1 MARGA
6 GKTHI
11 GPGNGA
17 KYRVG
22 PQGWYTKIENRPPF
36 ANIKVS
42 REEMVNMHIEE
53 SSKKYSKFQEWMDEM
68 KVDTKRNLQNQSA
81 AIKNLKTQIGQL
93 AKKFQVEKPEV
104 EFEECKVLS
113 LSKENKETE
122 RNTGSEKKFC
132 GVSYQRENNVAYG
145 RIPSQVPDKEP
156 SLEKFLLPCTIGN
169 FDMFALA
176 DLGASVNMMSFSLF
190 KKLNLIN
197 FKNTTSMVEMAD
209 MSRTTPKGTVDN
221 ILLRINKFIFP
232 GDFLVIDMIDECNNN
247 LILVRPFLATY
258 HANIKVFEKEIT
270 LENGKEKITFNHNG
284 SLKSINTILEEVCMI
299 KEANIASTPTNVD
312 LYTKPVLC
320 DSDSCEDCNT
330 NHFEERVSYSK
341 QAQNRHNR
349 IMSRVMDERNPVLK
363 NHYCNQI
370 IMVSN
375 ETEQAWPSCDPF
387 RYICDG
393 GDNGELDHDKR
404 AHLEWTCFH
413 GTERHDIDFGD
424 LSFQD
429 WYKVRFGNTV
439 INEHVIKGFQQDYD
453 YYQSNLPFD
462 EGESDLPVKVYNER
476 LCSAET
482 GECSNNIPPE
492 DSNQHFKI
500 NCTNP
505 KKNQKGAIIRLP
517 NGLRKGSVPRI

>member
-22 PQGWYTKIENRPPF
+22 PQGWYTKIKNRPPF

-42 REEMVNMHIEE
+42 LEEMVNMHFEE

-68 KVDTKRNLQNQSA
+68 KVDTERNLRNQSA
-81 AIKNLKTQIGQL
+81 AIKNLKAQIGQL
-93 AKKFQVEKPEV
+93 AKKFQFEKPEV

-132 GVSYQRENNVAYG
+132 RVSYQRENNVAYG
-145 RIPSQVPDKEP
+145 RMPSQLPDKEP
-156 SLEKFLLPCTIGN
+156 NPGKFLLPCTIGN

-197 FKNTTSMVEMAD
+197 FKKTTSMVEMAD
-209 MSRTTPKGTVDN
+209 MSRTTPKGT
-221 ILLRINKFIFP
+221 
-232 GDFLVIDMIDECNNN
+232 
-247 LILVRPFLATY
+247 
-258 HANIKVFEKEIT
+258 VFEKEIT

-284 SLKSINTILEEVCMI
+284 SLKSINTNLEEVCMI

-341 QAQNRHNR
+341 HAQNRHNR
-349 IMSRVMDERNPVLK
+349 IMSRVMDERNPALK
-363 NHYCNQI
+363 NHYCNPI
-370 IMVSN
+370 IMGSN
-375 ETEQAWPSCDPF
+375 RTM
-387 RYICDG
+387 
-393 GDNGELDHDKR
+393 
-404 AHLEWTCFH
+404 T
-413 GTERHDIDFGD
+413 T
-424 LSFQD
+424 
-429 WYKVRFGNTV
+429 
-439 INEHVIKGFQQDYD
+439 INEISHLMKANVICPK
-453 YYQSNLPFD
+453 
-462 EGESDLPVKVYNER
+462 KVYNER

-500 NCTNP
+500 KCTNP
-505 KKNQKGAIIRLP
+505 KKNQKGAITRLM

>member
-11 GPGNGA
+11 GLGNEA

-22 PQGWYTKIENRPPF
+22 PQGWYTMIEYRPPN
-36 ANIKVS
+36 ANRKVS
-42 REEMVNMHIEE
+42 LEEMVDMHIEE
-53 SSKKYSKFQEWMDEM
+53 SSKKYSKFQEWMNEM
-68 KVDTKRNLQNQSA
+68 KVDTERNLRNQNA
-81 AIKNLKTQIGQL
+81 AIKNLKTKIEQM

-104 EFEECKVLS
+104 EFEECKLS
-113 LSKENKETE
+113 AGKQCCLRKDTQPASRQGTKSRK
-122 RNTGSEKKFC
+122 
-132 GVSYQRENNVAYG
+132 
-145 RIPSQVPDKEP
+145 I
-156 SLEKFLLPCTIGN
+156 LLPCTIGN
-169 FDMFALA
+169 FDMFAVA

-197 FKNTTSMVEMAD
+197 LKKTTSMVEMAD

-247 LILVRPFLATY
+247 LILGRPFLATS

-284 SLKSINTILEEVCMI
+284 SLKSINTNLEEVCMI
-299 KEANIASTPTNVD
+299 KEANNASTPTNVD

-320 DSDSCEDCNT
+320 DSDSCKVCNT
-330 NHFEERVSYSK
+330 SHFEERVSYSK

-349 IMSRVMDERNPVLK
+349 IISKVMDGRNPVLK
-363 NHYCNQI
+363 NHYCNPI
-370 IMVSN
+370 IMVCN
-375 ETEQAWPSCDPF
+375 GTEQAWPSCDPF
-387 RYICDG
+387 HYICDR
-393 GDNGELDHDKR
+393 GDNGELDHDQR

-413 GTERHDIDFGD
+413 GTERRDIDFGD

-429 WYKVRFGNTV
+429 WYKVRFGNTI
-439 INEHVIKGFQQDYD
+439 INEHVIKGFQRDYD

-462 EGESDLPVKVYNER
+462 EGESDLPEKVYNER

-482 GECSNNIPPE
+482 GECSKNIPL
-492 DSNQHFKI
+492 KI
-500 NCTNP
+500 LISTS
-505 KKNQKGAIIRLP
+505 R
-517 NGLRKGSVPRI
+517 